1 MPFSNLMLSEKL
13 QKTINELGY
22 TEPTPIQQRAIP
34 QLRKGNDV
42 IATSQ
47 TGTGKTASFVLPML
61 ENISEPK
68 RAKQGDDRYRVDALI
83 LVSTRELALQ
93 IHNNIENYAKEFK
106 HKSVPLYG
114 GVKLGGQINQ
124 IRSGANIVVATTG
137 RLLDH
142 ISNGTVNL
150 SSVKMVI
157 IDEADKL
164 LEMGFIDDVRQI
176 ITKLPKRRV
185 SAMFSATFPP
195 TIIKLAKSL
204 LNNPTSI
211 EIDPDNIAT
220 KKVKQIVHYID
231 EEQKTP
237 LLSFLIGSKNWKQVL
252 VFVNTKHKANAL
264 VEHLNL
270 DGLKSLAIHGDKTQG
285 LRNKALRLFKEEKV
299 RVLVA
304 TDVVA
309 RGIDI
314 INLPHVINFELP
326 LKNEDYI
333 HRIGRTG
340 RAKQNGE
347 ALSLVCAKEAEQLKE
362 IEKLVGKTLPIMT
375 TDEFTYDSSIKP
387 KNKRVKKET
396 KAKKG
401 VDLKK
406 AKELAERMMSRDKSS
421 DKKRKTT
428 KRDHYK
434 SPKNKRH
441 F

>member
-13 QKTINELGY
+13 QKTIKKLGY

-34 QLRKGNDV
+34 QLRKGNDI

-61 ENISEPK
+61 ENIPEPK
-68 RAKQGDDRYRVDALI
+68 RAKQGDERYRIDALI

-93 IHNNIENYAKEFK
+93 IHNNIENYAKEFT
-106 HKSVPLYG
+106 HKSVALYG

-124 IRSGANIVVATTG
+124 IRAGANIVVATTG

-142 ISNGTVNL
+142 ISNSTVNL

-164 LEMGFIDDVRQI
+164 LEMGFIDEVREI
-176 ITKLPKRRV
+176 INKLPKRRV
-185 SAMFSATFPP
+185 SGMFSATFPP
-195 TIIKLAKSL
+195 TIVKLAKSF
-204 LNNPTSI
+204 LNNPISI
-211 EIDPDNIAT
+211 EIDPNNMAT
-220 KKVKQIVHYID
+220 KKVKQVVHYID

-252 VFVNTKHKANAL
+252 VFVNTKHKANTL
-264 VEHLNL
+264 VEQLNL
-270 DGLKSLAIHGDKTQG
+270 DGLKSSAIHGDKTQG
-285 LRNKALRLFKEEKV
+285 ARNKALELFKEEKI

-347 ALSLVCAKEAEQLKE
+347 ALSLVCAKEVEQLQE
-362 IEKLVGKTLPIMT
+362 LEKLVGKTLPSIS
-375 TDEFTYDSSIKP
+375 TDGFSYDPLSKPSS
-387 KNKRVKKET
+387 KRVKKDN
-396 KAKKG
+396 KRK
-401 VDLKK
+401 DINLKK
-406 AKELAERMMSRDKSS
+406 AKELAEKMINRDKKS

>member
-13 QKTINELGY
+13 QKTIKELGY

-34 QLRKGNDV
+34 QLRKGKDI

-61 ENISEPK
+61 ENIPESK
-68 RAKQGDDRYRVDALI
+68 RAKQGDARYRVDALI

-93 IHNNIENYAKEFK
+93 IHRNIENYAKEFT

-124 IRSGANIVVATTG
+124 IRAGANIVVATTG

-164 LEMGFIDDVRQI
+164 LEMGFIDDVREI
-176 ITKLPKRRV
+176 ITKLPKKRV

-204 LNNPTSI
+204 LKNPISI
-211 EIDPDNIAT
+211 EIDPNNIAT
-220 KKVKQIVHYID
+220 KKVKQVVHYID
-231 EEQKTP
+231 EEQKAP

-252 VFVNTKHKANAL
+252 VFVNTKQRADNL
-264 VEHLNL
+264 VKRLKL
-270 DGLKSLAIHGDKTQG
+270 DGLTASAIHGDKTQG
-285 LRNKALRLFKEEKV
+285 ARNKALQLLKEEKI

-326 LKNEDYI
+326 LRNEDYI

-340 RAKQNGE
+340 RAKQSGE
-347 ALSLVCAKEAEQLKE
+347 SLSLVCSEEVEQLKE
-362 IEKLVGKTLPIMT
+362 IEKLVGKTLISIT
-375 TDEFTYDSSIKP
+375 TDGFNYNPTP
-387 KNKRVKKET
+387 KLNSKQTKRDNTKKNR
-396 KAKKG
+396 
-401 VDLKK
+401 DLKK
-406 AKELAERMMSRDKSS
+406 AKELAQKMMNRDKKSE
-421 DKKRKTT
+421 KKRKTT

-434 SPKNKRH
+434 SPKDKRH

>member
-13 QKTINELGY
+13 QKTIKELGY

-34 QLRKGNDV
+34 QLRKGNDI

-61 ENISEPK
+61 ENISERK
-68 RAKQGDDRYRVDALI
+68 RAKQGDERYRVDALI

-93 IHNNIENYAKEFK
+93 IHNNIENYAKEFT
-106 HKSVPLYG
+106 HKSVALYG
-114 GVKLGGQINQ
+114 GVKLGGQVNQ
-124 IRSGANIVVATTG
+124 IRAGANIIVATTG

-176 ITKLPKRRV
+176 ISKLPKRRV

-195 TIIKLAKSL
+195 TIVKLAKSL

-211 EIDPDNIAT
+211 EIDPNNMAA
-220 KKVKQIVHYID
+220 KKVKQVVHYID
-231 EEQKTP
+231 EEQKAP

-252 VFVNTKHKANAL
+252 VFVNTKHKANTL
-264 VEHLNL
+264 VEQLNL
-270 DGLKSLAIHGDKTQG
+270 DGLKSSAIHGDKTQG
-285 LRNKALRLFKEEKV
+285 ARNKALQLFKEEQI

-340 RAKQNGE
+340 RAKKDGE
-347 ALSLVCAKEAEQLKE
+347 ALSLVCAKEVEQLKE
-362 IEKLVGKTLPIMT
+362 LEKLVAKTLPSIT
-375 TDEFTYDSSIKP
+375 TDGFTYDPSSKP
-387 KNKRVKKET
+387 SSKKVKKDDKRKDT
-396 KAKKG
+396 N
-401 VDLKK
+401 LKK
-406 AKELAERMMSRDKSS
+406 AKELAEKMMNRDKKS

>member
-1 MPFSNLMLSEKL
+1 MPFSKLMLSEKL
-13 QKTINELGY
+13 QKTIKELGY

-34 QLRKGNDV
+34 QLRKGNDI

-61 ENISEPK
+61 ENIPESNK
-68 RAKQGDDRYRVDALI
+68 TKQGDARYRVDALI

-93 IHNNIENYAKEFK
+93 IHNNIENYAKEFT

-124 IRSGANIVVATTG
+124 IRSGANIIVATTG

-164 LEMGFIDDVRQI
+164 LEMGFIDDVREI
-176 ITKLPKRRV
+176 IQKLPKKRI

-211 EIDPDNIAT
+211 EIDPNNMAT

-231 EEQKTP
+231 EEQKAP

-252 VFVNTKHKANAL
+252 VFVNTKHQANRL
-264 VEHLNL
+264 VEQLEL
-270 DGLKSLAIHGDKTQG
+270 DGLKSSAIHGDKTQG
-285 LRNKALRLFKEEKV
+285 ARNKALELFKEGKI

-340 RAKQNGE
+340 RAKRSGE
-347 ALSLVCAKEAEQLKE
+347 ALSLVCAKETEQLKE
-362 IEKLVGKTLPIMT
+362 LEKLVGKTLPTIS
-375 TDEFTYDSSIKP
+375 TDGFSYNPTLQSS
-387 KNKRVKKET
+387 NKKIKKENKKENT
-396 KAKKG
+396 K
-401 VDLKK
+401 LKK
-406 AKELAERMMSRDKSS
+406 AKELAQKMMNQDKKNE
-421 DKKRKTT
+421 KKRKTT
-428 KRDHYK
+428 KRDYYK
-434 SPKNKRH
+434 SPKNSRH